1 MARTLS
7 HVLCTDAIEPRP
19 RSARHRRATERQA
32 GAIELATA
40 PAIGD
45 ATCQQLARRVAIRDT
60 LEGWSL
66 PVWQRAGRNYPDAG
80 ERTPR
85 FELAP
90 MLLKHSPVM
99 RDSQRRFAGTTT
111 TTRTRC
117 SVARSGK
124 VGAST

>member
-45 ATCQQLARRVAIRDT
+45 ATCQQLARRVAILDA

-66 PVWQRAGRNYPDAG
+66 PVWQRAGRNCPDAG
-80 ERTPR
+80 RHGAAR
-85 FELAP
+85 RLAP
-90 MLLKHSPVM
+90 MLLMLRLVM